1 MLVTGHP
8 SLFGILV
15 SHLQLTLSAVQNIVE
30 GQDWSTFGIDED
42 GPVAESTCD
51 NLVEVPEVSVPLTIR
66 QLQEL
71 RENISPLV
79 DDGNHGCNLYTETV
93 QNFLQFQ

>member
-1 MLVTGHP
+1 M
-8 SLFGILV
+8 
-15 SHLQLTLSAVQNIVE
+15 QNIVE

-42 GPVAESTCD
+42 GPVAESTSD
-51 NLVEVPEVSVPLTIR
+51 NLVLTNR

-79 DDGNHGCNLYTETV
+79 DDENHECNLYTETV
-93 QNFLQFQ
+93 RQNFLQFQ

>member
-1 MLVTGHP
+1 MLETGHP

-15 SHLQLTLSAVQNIVE
+15 SHLQLTLSTVQNIVE
-30 GQDWSTFGIDED
+30 GQDWLTFGIDED
-42 GPVAESTCD
+42 GPVAESTSD
-51 NLVEVPEVSVPLTIR
+51 NLVEVPEVSVPLTNT

-79 DDGNHGCNLYTETV
+79 DDGSNLYTETV
-93 QNFLQFQ
+93 RMVQNVQIQ

>member
-1 MLVTGHP
+1 M
-8 SLFGILV
+8 
-15 SHLQLTLSAVQNIVE
+15 QNIVE

-42 GPVAESTCD
+42 GPVAESTSD
-51 NLVEVPEVSVPLTIR
+51 NLVEVPEVSVPLTNR

-79 DDGNHGCNLYTETV
+79 DDENHECNLYTETV
-93 QNFLQFQ
+93 RMVQNFLQFQ